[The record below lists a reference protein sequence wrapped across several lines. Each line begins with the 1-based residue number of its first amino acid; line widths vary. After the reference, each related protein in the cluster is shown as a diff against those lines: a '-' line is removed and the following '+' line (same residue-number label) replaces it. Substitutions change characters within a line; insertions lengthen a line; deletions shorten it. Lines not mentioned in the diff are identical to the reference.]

1 MNPARLKINLR
12 RREKMARIF
21 DVVEYPNEMVGEIVH
36 RFPET
41 GAGDFRIG
49 SQVIVREAQ
58 NVVFFRDGNAL
69 DVFGPG
75 RHTIATANIPL
86 ITQSVQDILTGG
98 KTVFTAEVYYVSMRE
113 FANEKWGTPQPII
126 VRNPGM
132 GLGVALLQG
141 FGTYSFQVSDPQ
153 LFVTKVVGTQ
163 GAYRTVEIEERL
175 RTMLLSKLQD
185 LLGETTGKK
194 SVVELIGLT
203 EELGAGVRAKA
214 QDDFAA
220 IGMTLKS
227 FYIGNLKPSDKSA
240 QELRDMGML
249 DMNVYTQLQA
259 ADAMRDAA
267 NNQSGGA
274 GLTAGIGA
282 GMGIGNLMGQALQG
296 GMQAQPQ
303 QQTAPS
309 AGAANGGMPDVMTPA
324 EAAAVLRVSEEDVI
338 AAITAGDLKAKK
350 LGSAYRISKSSLE
363 EFLKS

>member
-1 MNPARLKINLR
+1 
-12 RREKMARIF
+12 MARIF
-21 DVVEYPNEMVGEIVH
+21 DVIEYRNEMVDEIVH
-36 RFPET
+36 RFPDDSSI
-41 GAGDFRIG
+41 GDYRLG
-49 SQVIVREAQ
+49 SNVIVRDGQAA
-58 NVVFFRDGNAL
+58 VFFRDGLAL

-75 RHTIATANIPL
+75 RHVLATANIPKL
-86 ITQSVQDILTGG
+86 IDFIG
-98 KTVFTAEVYYVSMRE
+98 KAFNDRTPFPAEVYFVSMKE
-113 FANEKWGTPQPII
+113 FANKKWGTPQPII

-153 LFVTKVVGTQ
+153 LFVTNIVGKQAKFHTS
-163 GAYRTVEIEERL
+163 EIEERL
-175 RTMLLSKLQD
+175 RTMLLSKFQD
-185 LLGETTGKK
+185 LLGETGAKK

-220 IGMTLKS
+220 LGLTLKT
-227 FYIGNLKPSDKSA
+227 FYIGNLKPSEKSA

-267 NNQSGGA
+267 SNPSGGA

-282 GMGIGNLMGQALQG
+282 GMGIGNIMNQALSG
-296 GMQAQPQ
+296 GMANQAQQP
-303 QQTAPS
+303 TAQAAATGAA
-309 AGAANGGMPDVMTPA
+309 AGAAAGGGMPEVMTPS

-350 LGSAYRISKSSLE
+350 LGNAYRISKASLE